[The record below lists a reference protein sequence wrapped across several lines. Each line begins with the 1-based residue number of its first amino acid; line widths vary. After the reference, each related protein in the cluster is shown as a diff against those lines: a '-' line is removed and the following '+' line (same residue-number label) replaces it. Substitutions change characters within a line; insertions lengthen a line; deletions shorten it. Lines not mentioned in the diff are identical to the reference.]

1 VRNAQTWL
9 LDDLLPVEEQIEVD
23 RTRPVALARTHA
35 AEPALEFEQA
45 VEQLP
50 RREPRVD
57 ARRTIYEVRLLEEPN
72 RLCLAQRR
80 HGDDLDLRI
89 GSEQLQGAAYVL
101 LTIAEIRADT
111 HVGFRHV
118 VGILTLLN
126 RFGVLAV
133 LAAAVAAAW
142 PAAGGAA
149 NLTALER
156 AELRAYPQALVL
168 AGNARTESALRR
180 AGGTRLTR
188 SLSIWRISGRAA
200 LRIAPLAE
208 LVEPDRPITAS
219 NQFGAGDPLVANQWW
234 INPIGANAAEPPG
247 PSVPVTVID
256 TGVDLSHPEFAGR
269 AGTLALNAQNVT
281 GQQEEHGTAVASVVA
296 APSNGVGV
304 VGVYPQATLQVWD
317 ASPFGTGI
325 SVGLVVAGIDAA
337 TRRGPG
343 VINLSLGTIVRDPL
357 LEAMTTIAFGSGSLV
372 VAAAGNDRSRG
383 SPLEYPASFP
393 HVLTVGATDDQG
405 RAAFFSSSSPF
416 VDLSAPGQ
424 LVPVAVPLAYD
435 PSGYGTFSGTSFAS
449 PLAAGAAA
457 WIWAARPTLDVTQL
471 FDLMRASARDI
482 ESRGFDPLSGY
493 GQLYIPNGLTAAAQP
508 RDPTEPNEDIS
519 HVTPN
524 RLFRNPD
531 PPITSPGRTRGSLS
545 ARLDFSEDPRDLYRV
560 WVPGRR
566 TTIVTLTPTADVDLA
581 VWGPRTVSVL
591 EGGKARRRD
600 FRGRSERSGS
610 RAETVRVTN
619 TSRRGA
625 FHYVEASVG
634 SSGRPVRRIA
644 GIRYRLSVRTTRLS
658 TPRARR

>member
-23 RTRPVALARTHA
+23 RPRPEALTGAH
-35 AEPALEFEQA
+35 PAKSALDVEQT

-50 RREPRVD
+50 RRELGADVRRAVD
-57 ARRTIYEVRLLEEPN
+57 EVRLVEEPD
-72 RLCLAQRR
+72 RLRFAQRR

-89 GSEQLQGAAYVL
+89 GAEQLEGAAYVL
-101 LTIAEIRADT
+101 LTVAEIGADT

-118 VGILTLLN
+118 VRILTLLN
-126 RFGVLAV
+126 RFGVLTV
-133 LAAAVAAAW
+133 LAATVAAAS
-142 PAAGGAA
+142 PAAGEAA
-149 NLTALER
+149 KLTALER

-168 AGNARTESALRR
+168 AGNTRTEKALRR

-200 LRIAPLAE
+200 LRIAPLAD
-208 LVEPDRPITAS
+208 LVEPDRPIPAS
-219 NQFGAGDPLVANQWW
+219 NHFGAGDPLVANQWW
-234 INPIGANAAEPPG
+234 ITPIGADAVDPPG
-247 PSVPVTVID
+247 PGVPVTVID

-269 AGTLALNAQNVT
+269 PGTLALNAQNVT

-304 VGVYPQATLQVWD
+304 VGVYPQAELQVWD

-337 TRRGPG
+337 IRRGPG
-343 VINLSLGTIVRDPL
+343 VINLSLGTMVRDPL

-383 SPLEYPASFP
+383 NPLDYPASFS
-393 HVLTVGATDDQG
+393 HVLTVGATDDHG

-435 PSGYGTFSGTSFAS
+435 ATGYSTFSGTSFAS
-449 PLAAGAAA
+449 PLTAGAAA

-471 FDLMRASARDI
+471 FDLMRTSARDI

-493 GQLYIPNGLTAAAQP
+493 GQLYIANGLTAAAQP
-508 RDPTEPNEDIS
+508 RDPSEPNEDIS
-519 HVTPN
+519 HVKPN
-524 RLFRNPD
+524 RLFRNAN
-531 PPITSPGRTRGSLS
+531 PPITSPGRTRGSLN

-600 FRGRSERSGS
+600 FQGRSERSGS
-610 RAETVRVTN
+610 NAETVRVTN
-619 TSRRGA
+619 TSRSGA

-644 GIRYRLSVRTTRLS
+644 GIRYRLSVRTTRLP